1 MFTINDKSNYFTDE
15 LSESPIERIFFSE
28 VVKYLEIGTEIEQQ
42 VAYSTAVGNYRVD
55 FLIRHGE
62 LEYIVELDGKEF
74 HKPENDMWRDSF
86 LLGENKIK
94 SIIRIQGKDINYNI
108 NECLYFLS
116 QIFPESFSRRG
127 KLNLETL
134 IEPKNKENIDVSIE
148 DNFFDCIDKFYLPKL
163 EFELDEIKRH
173 PSIEISI
180 RDLEKFTNWKKPYEF
195 ALNKNIYDI
204 NKLNEL
210 YFK

>member
-28 VVKYLEIGTEIEQQ
+28 VIKYLETGTEIEQQ
-42 VAYSTAVGNYRVD
+42 VEYSTAVGNYRVD

-86 LLGENKIK
+86 LLGENKVK

-116 QIFPESFSRRG
+116 QIFPDSFSERG
-127 KLNLETL
+127 KLNLGTL
-134 IEPKNKENIDVSIE
+134 IEPKNKENIDVSIR

-180 RDLEKFTNWKKPYEF
+180 RDLEKFTNWKKSYEF
-195 ALNKNIYDI
+195 ALNKNIYEI